1 MMLADKLILLRK
13 MSGWSQEELAQRLG
27 VTRQSVS
34 KWEGAQSLPD
44 LDKIVQMSR
53 LFSVSTDYLLKDE
66 LEQPEQA
73 KTAPARES
81 VPAARRVGMQEAQAF
96 LALRKKAAPKM
107 AIATFLCVI
116 SPVALIYLSGCAAM
130 RGYESAAAGAGVSVL
145 LILVAAAVAL
155 FLNCGAQN
163 REFAFLQEEQIELD
177 PDARNM
183 VIERRRASASNS
195 GRMNI
200 AGTLLC
206 ILSALPLFFAM
217 ASDGTDFGYIVAVC
231 LLLVMAGFGA
241 AVFVYAGTING
252 AMQQLLEDGDY
263 TRARKA
269 KSRTRGAIAVCYWLV
284 VTAVFLYYTFGPNGN
299 GQPQYSWVIWAIGGV
314 LFGALMAV
322 LKLVGRE
329 KD

>member
-73 KTAPARES
+73 EAAPARES

-107 AIATFLCVI
+107 AVATFLCVI

-130 RGYESAAAGAGVSVL
+130 RGYESAAVGADSGGGGCCIVSQLRRTKPRVCVFAG
-145 LILVAAAVAL
+145 
-155 FLNCGAQN
+155 GA
-163 REFAFLQEEQIELD
+163 D
-177 PDARNM
+177 
-183 VIERRRASASNS
+183 
-195 GRMNI
+195 
-200 AGTLLC
+200 
-206 ILSALPLFFAM
+206 
-217 ASDGTDFGYIVAVC
+217 
-231 LLLVMAGFGA
+231 
-241 AVFVYAGTING
+241 
-252 AMQQLLEDGDY
+252 
-263 TRARKA
+263 
-269 KSRTRGAIAVCYWLV
+269 
-284 VTAVFLYYTFGPNGN
+284 
-299 GQPQYSWVIWAIGGV
+299 
-314 LFGALMAV
+314 
-322 LKLVGRE
+322 
-329 KD
+329 

>member
-34 KWEGAQSLPD
+34 KWEGAQSIPD

-53 LFSVSTDYLLKDE
+53 LFSVSTDYLLKDK
-66 LEQPEQA
+66 LEQPEA
-73 KTAPARES
+73 APPRES

-107 AIATFLCVI
+107 AVATFLCVI
-116 SPVALIYLSGCAAM
+116 SPVALIYLSGRAAM
-130 RGYESAAAGAGVSVL
+130 RGYESAAVGAGVSVL

-183 VIERRRASASNS
+183 VIERRRAFASNS

-231 LLLVMAGFGA
+231 LLLVMAGFGT
-241 AVFVYAGTING
+241 AVFVYAGTLNG

-322 LKLVGRE
+322 LKLVGRD